1 MAMPNPADTLKEV
14 SKELKEKFDE
24 AGMGSV
30 ETFMDTIDD
39 IKDKAAAGPGAALDA
54 VQAKF
59 DEFKGKIGE
68 AIEKPSSLAP
78 ANMALIAEWY
88 GSAVAAKLAE
98 FKATVEEMI
107 NSLVALAKEITS
119 PMKTLGETLANAM
132 AALEKTLKK
141 LAKLP
146 AEVGKMA
153 AEIDSPDDIAKI
165 DVDSMKACLDVS
177 GIDAPLKSM
186 GDVGGT
192 LGSAIDKVKE
202 GLKAIE
208 DFISNAGDQIKAC
221 FQVPPPLCFATSC
234 AMQAAPQPLKDMLD
248 MVDNLKKVDLSSLVN
263 MLTKTMETLST
274 LDIAMV
280 KTPVDAF
287 SKSAGSPIDK
297 LDKAV
302 TAAKLSSDPAG
313 AIGGMVP
320 KGMGGMF

>member
-39 IKDKAAAGPGAALDA
+39 IKDKAAAGPGDALNA
-54 VQAKF
+54 VQGKF
-59 DEFKGKIGE
+59 DEFKGKLEEII
-68 AIEKPSSLAP
+68 AKPSSLAP
-78 ANMALIAEWY
+78 ANMAMIAEWY
-88 GSAVAAKLAE
+88 GSAVAAKLVE

-107 NSLVALAKEITS
+107 KSILALAEQIMS
-119 PMKTLGETLANAM
+119 PMKTLGETLGSAM

-146 AEVGKMA
+146 SEVGKMA

-177 GIDAPLKSM
+177 GIDTPLKSM
-186 GDVGGT
+186 GDIGGT
-192 LGSAIDKVKE
+192 LDSAIKLVKE
-202 GLKAIE
+202 GLAAVE
-208 DFISNAGDQIKAC
+208 EFISGAGEQIKGC
-221 FQVPPPLCFATSC
+221 FQVPAPLCFVTPC

-263 MLTKTMETLST
+263 MLTKTMDTLSG

-280 KTPVDAF
+280 KKPVDAF
-287 SKSAGSPIDK
+287 SKSAGGSIDK
-297 LDKAV
+297 LEKAV
-302 TAAKLSSDPAG
+302 MAAKLSSDPAG

-320 KGMGGMF
+320 KGLGGMF